1 MNTNTKTNLLIVEDN
16 RMELEV
22 LRADM
27 EKSGFHCLIAE
38 DGKSAL
44 EIMDV
49 TEVDLVLSDLYMPHM
64 DGMELLNKT
73 KKRSNIPFIMLTGT
87 GCVDSA
93 VVSIKQGAD
102 DYIQKPYNL
111 NELLAT
117 IKRSISYYRL
127 SVENKDMKNELCGIY
142 GFENI
147 ITNSKAMQKV
157 LYKARKVVSSP
168 KTTIAIYGESG
179 TGKEILARAIHSLGD
194 GVKHRFVAINC
205 AGIPATLLESELFG
219 YVKGAFTGADTDR
232 NGKFDLAQGGTLL
245 LDEIGDMPMD
255 LQAKLLRVLEDR
267 CYQRVGSTQDIKADF
282 IFIVATHRSLAKMV
296 SQGTFRKDLFHRI
309 NIFPITLPPL
319 RERKEDIL
327 LLANHFLDFFR
338 KELGK
343 PLPGISKKA
352 LDALIKHSWPGNI
365 RELKNCIEHAAIM
378 TNNELIQPE
387 YLNIG
392 ESHTANMPLQDR
404 KEEMPPT
411 IAKTVNFNFSLSE
424 EETSLDSIVEKAKTI
439 VLEYCANNKSR
450 AAKLLKRDRN
460 TFYRKK

>member
-1 MNTNTKTNLLIVEDN
+1 MKTNLLIVEDN

-44 EIMDV
+44 EIMGD

-73 KKRSNIPFIMLTGT
+73 KKLSNIPFIMLTGT
-87 GCVDSA
+87 GSVDNA
-93 VVSIKQGAD
+93 VASIKQGAD

-127 SVENKDMKNELCGIY
+127 SVENKDMKNELCGVY
-142 GFENI
+142 SFENI
-147 ITNSKAMQKV
+147 ITNSKAMQKA
-157 LYKARKVVSSP
+157 LDKARKVISSP
-168 KTTIAIYGESG
+168 KTTITIYGESG

-194 GVKHRFVAINC
+194 RVKHRFVAINC

-219 YVKGAFTGADTDR
+219 YVKGSFTGADADR

-255 LQAKLLRVLEDR
+255 LQAKLLRVLEER
-267 CYQRVGSTQDIKADF
+267 CYQRVGSNQNIKADF
-282 IFIVATHRSLAKMV
+282 IFIVATHHNLAKMV
-296 SQGTFRKDLFHRI
+296 SQGTFREDLFHRV
-309 NIFPITLPPL
+309 NAFPITLPPL
-319 RERKEDIL
+319 RERREDIP
-327 LLANHFLDFFR
+327 LLADHFLDLFR

-352 LDALIKHSWPGNI
+352 LDVLIKHSWPGNI

-378 TNNELIQPE
+378 TNNELMQPE
-387 YLNIG
+387 HLNIE
-392 ESHTANMPLQDR
+392 ESQTANMPLRDR

-411 IAKTVNFNFSLSE
+411 IANTVNFNFSLSE

-439 VLEYCANNKSR
+439 VLEYCDNNKSR